1 MTTLSARRH
10 YRKNVRSSSCRG
22 KVKASCRKLASC
34 RLTRSGKRK
43 SYCRK
48 RRISRRYSGRN
59 LRRKSTK
66 SNRRKTNMY
75 ELLGSSS

>member
-10 YRKNVRSSSCRG
+10 YRKQVKHSACRG
-22 KVKASCRKLASC
+22 KIKKSCRKLASC

-48 RRISRRYSGRN
+48 RKITNRHSSYKA
-59 LRRKSTK
+59 RKNTRA
-66 SNRRKTNMY
+66 NRGKTNMY